1 MAAGN
6 VTIGAYAGGQD
17 PATLVLDAPI
27 ASHLSSGSTGAKI
40 NAAGSSADPLAN
52 PTSTYATPATVGY
65 VIGHSLGNTGASLA
79 GNVTVG
85 AYAGGED
92 PATLL
97 LASPANK
104 LATDSTGRVILQP
117 TQTGVTI
124 PTVTTVTNE
133 ITASAIASVILSN
146 PSHPLVTDNSGNA
159 QISLTQAIPTTNTP
173 QTTGDSLNAARAQG
187 FGKWQ
192 LVGTTLTLFGPD
204 GSTAV
209 RTFTL
214 DSATAPTQR
223 A

>member
-1 MAAGN
+1 
-6 VTIGAYAGGQD
+6 
-17 PATLVLDAPI
+17 
-27 ASHLSSGSTGAKI
+27 
-40 NAAGSSADPLAN
+40 
-52 PTSTYATPATVGY
+52 
-65 VIGHSLGNTGASLA
+65 
-79 GNVTVG
+79 VG